1 MVRVYVSNLSG
12 TFVIDPQ
19 NQQRTVLQFNMPLSN
34 DQSGHTIVNCT
45 GFKIKST
52 ECFLGDESITGD
64 STYRRLYTYYIDSDT
79 NSRIKINAN
88 AGNIN
93 VVTGKFEIDS
103 IYADDYYDII
113 LDIIPAS
120 NDIAPKRNQLI
131 TINTAKLS
139 VYAENDSIA
148 VGGSSRN
155 ADYTTFKRD
164 R

>member
-1 MVRVYVSNLSG
+1 M
-12 TFVIDPQ
+12 
-19 NQQRTVLQFNMPLSN
+19 
-34 DQSGHTIVNCT
+34 
-45 GFKIKST
+45 
-52 ECFLGDESITGD
+52 GDESITGD